1 MENPT
6 SAGNKARGFLFE
18 NRVPLMFAVI
28 CIFAFWASGM
38 TTVMFFNELSV
49 RIGRDTFLV
58 LSLLIPVIAGLGL
71 NFGIIIGAM
80 AAQIAMFFV
89 ILFGGSGATGL
100 FTVAV
105 VATPIAIVLGY
116 LIGRLFNQM
125 KGSEMIGG
133 LITGLFANGF
143 YQFLLLFIMGGVIPV
158 VLVADMEPTF
168 LYNVLGDLSMLSILI
183 ITFVIVVLVVLVKF
197 LQSLVKKK
205 ALGRGPLI
213 ALAVVGIPFV
223 ATGFGGWVFRTP
235 LTNWL
240 ASFVPVTGERV
251 MTGTGIGV
259 LNVLDLGASPTY
271 MRQAWD
277 NVSMLNIL
285 NVAFWVMLIA
295 VAALFI
301 IRLLKK
307 EPIVFKGPRSV
318 TRPLVVF
325 ALLFVAF
332 VASGFAGFVFQTP
345 LTFFLYQDRL
355 NALHAVQIGALVTA
369 VYMLYSIVRA
379 KIVEKRPGLPT
390 AQLTYLI
397 LAAVI
402 LLTSFAYIIYH
413 SLGAGDGEPG
423 TFIMVFF
430 REIYL
435 GLSSVGLPVF
445 TYLIIL
451 GLCVFIKWFLNTRLG
466 QNMRTVGQSR
476 PVATAAGINVDKTRI
491 IAMIMSTVLASYGH
505 IINLQNFGIM
515 NTYAAHEFIG
525 LFSIAAL
532 LVGGA
537 TVARASI
544 KHAVMGVIL
553 FHSLFILSPFAGANL
568 MDSALIGEYFRSFVA
583 YAVIAVA
590 LVMHAW
596 QRTKPKAPRL
606 SMPVHPPPAEPAD
619 SADAQA

>member
-1 MENPT
+1 MENQIT
-6 SAGNKARGFLFE
+6 AGNRAKDALYE
-18 NRVPLMFAVI
+18 YRVPLLFFFI

-71 NFGIIIGAM
+71 NFGIVIGAM
-80 AAQIAMFFV
+80 SAQIAMFFV
-89 ILFGGSGATGL
+89 ILFGGSGTPGL
-100 FTVAV
+100 FTVAL

-116 LIGRLFNQM
+116 LIGHLFNQM

-133 LITGLFANGF
+133 LITGLFANGL
-143 YQFLLLFIMGGVIPV
+143 YQFLFLF
-158 VLVADMEPTF
+158 
-168 LYNVLGDLSMLSILI
+168 VLGGI
-183 ITFVIVVLVVLVKF
+183 I
-197 LQSLVKKK
+197 
-205 ALGRGPLI
+205 PI
-213 ALAVVGIPFV
+213 AYERLMTS
-223 ATGFGGWVFRTP
+223 TGV
-235 LTNWL
+235 
-240 ASFVPVTGERV
+240 
-251 MTGTGIGV
+251 GV
-259 LNVLDLGASPTY
+259 LNVIDIGASPNY
-271 MRQAWD
+271 MRQAID

-285 NVAFWVMLIA
+285 RVVFWIMLVF

-301 IRLLKK
+301 IRLVKK
-307 EPIVFKGPRSV
+307 EPITLKGPRSIK
-318 TRPLVVF
+318 RPLVVF

-332 VASGFAGFVFQTP
+332 VASGFAGFVFETP
-345 LTFFLYQDRL
+345 LTYFLYQDRL
-355 NALHAVQIGALVTA
+355 SALYAVQIGSLLTAL
-369 VYMLYSIVRA
+369 YMLLSIVRA
-379 KIVEKRPGLPT
+379 KLLEKRPGVPVKPLVH
-390 AQLTYLI
+390 LI
-397 LAAVI
+397 LASA
-402 LLTSFAYIIYH
+402 LFLTSFIYIIYH
-413 SLGAGDGEPG
+413 SLTSGSSESSS
-423 TFIMVFF
+423 FVIVFF

-435 GLSSVGLPVF
+435 GLASTGLPVL
-445 TYLIIL
+445 TYLLIG
-451 GLCVFIKWFLNTRLG
+451 GLCIFTRWFLNTRLG

-491 IAMIMSTVLASYGH
+491 IAMIMSTVLAAYGH
-505 IINLQNFGIM
+505 IINLQNIGVLV
-515 NTYAAHEFIG
+515 TYAAHEFIG

-596 QRTKPKAPRL
+596 QRVKAKRTL
-606 SMPVHPPPAEPAD
+606 
-619 SADAQA
+619 